1 MWVMKTTPYYGDN
14 LDILREYIPY
24 ESVGLVYLDPPFKS
38 SQDYNILFKE
48 RNGTKS
54 AAQIR
59 TFRNTWILRRRV
71 IIFRLWWSCRILD
84 PQKEKISGRSKSTD
98 SRGQTGTQH

>member
-38 SQDYNILFKE
+38 SQDYNI
-48 RNGTKS
+48 
-54 AAQIR
+54 
-59 TFRNTWILRRRV
+59 
-71 IIFRLWWSCRILD
+71 
-84 PQKEKISGRSKSTD
+84 RSKKEMGPSLLLRLGHFGI
-98 SRGQTGTQH
+98 RGY